1 MKRRK
6 SETAEPKDLKSQTKT
21 SWLYLLARQWRIEN
35 QILAPLLKF
44 KITRLND
51 FAPIFNQS
59 EAKSSNLIGSWFRLQ
74 FGERLRLM
82 SVCWYVLKEKNIS
95 FLVDIEIS
103 KALFFFLIRHSFCV
117 VIASKYRVTCSN
129 FSQSDTSLHLQSL
142 IVKATSDW
150 PKFFARTQNHS
161 VWFRH

>member
-103 KALFFFLIRHSFCV
+103 KALFFFFNKTFILRRYCFEISRHVFKFQPIRYKP
-117 VIASKYRVTCSN
+117 ASAILDC
-129 FSQSDTSLHLQSL
+129 QSYFWLAK
-142 IVKATSDW
+142 V
-150 PKFFARTQNHS
+150 
-161 VWFRH
+161 FR